1 MNKYENDFVYGR
13 DRLKKLLIFTA
24 IGCAL
29 SLLTPLYSYI
39 QIAFLF
45 MTCVLFVTAL
55 VCVFKYCRCPSCG
68 KVIFFGVLAVKDCPR
83 CHRNLVTGKKTKKGK
98 SR

>member
-13 DRLKKLLIFTA
+13 DRLKKLLIATA

-29 SLLTPLYSYI
+29 SFFMPV
-39 QIAFLF
+39 AFMC
-45 MTCVLFVTAL
+45 MTFVLFATAL
-55 VCVFKYCRCPSCG
+55 VCIFKYCRCPNCG
-68 KVIFFGVLAVKDCPR
+68 KVIFFGVLAVKSCPR
-83 CHRNLVTGKKTKKGK
+83 CHRNLVTGKKMKTGK

>member
-13 DRLKKLLIFTA
+13 DRLKKLLIATA

-29 SLLTPLYSYI
+29 SFFMPRYSYV
-39 QIAFLF
+39 QVAFMC

-55 VCVFKYCRCPSCG
+55 VCIFKYCRCPNCGKECDKGDAFCSSCG
-68 KVIFFGVLAVKDCPR
+68 ATL
-83 CHRNLVTGKKTKKGK
+83 
-98 SR
+98 